1 MDYLVN
7 TQWPFCVNNL
17 KIIKLTSRWAC
28 CLGRWQVKGDM
39 AYNMVHTDGSI
50 DDGIMEE
57 GQVLAINWTSLEEV
71 IYCEC

>member
-1 MDYLVN
+1 
-7 TQWPFCVNNL
+7 
-17 KIIKLTSRWAC
+17 
-28 CLGRWQVKGDM
+28 M

-50 DDGIMEE
+50 DNGIMEE